1 MDSLQLLCIKK
12 ISDSK
17 FYYLN
22 EKLNEVCYHKLVNY
36 QMERGFGNWNEQMK
50 LLKVELNI
58 EDIQVS
64 YDMHFDEP
72 CYFIFVKFKGDE
84 EDDYEVFRDRIDSP
98 LYDLY
103 LKIADKKGLLS
114 EYE

>member
-1 MDSLQLLCIKK
+1 MDSHQLPCIKK

-22 EKLNEVCYHKLVNY
+22 EKLNDVCYYKLINY
-36 QMERGFGNWNEQMK
+36 QIEKGFGNWSEQMK

-64 YDMHFDEP
+64 YDMHFGEP
-72 CYFIFVKFKGDE
+72 CYFIFIKFKGDE
-84 EDDYEVFRDRIDSP
+84 DDYELFRNEMDTP
-98 LYDLY
+98 LYKLY
-103 LKIADKKGLLS
+103 LKIADKKGLLF
-114 EYE
+114 EEGY

>member
-12 ISDSK
+12 ISDGK

-22 EKLNEVCYHKLVNY
+22 DKLNDNCYHKIVNY
-36 QMERGFGNWNEQMK
+36 QMERGFSNWNEQMK

-72 CYFIFVKFKGDE
+72 CYFIFIKFKGDE
-84 EDDYEVFRDRIDSP
+84 EDDYEVFRDKIDTP
-98 LYDLY
+98 LYDIY
-103 LKIADKKGLLS
+103 LKIADIKGLLL

>member
-22 EKLNEVCYHKLVNY
+22 EKLNDVCYYKLINY
-36 QMERGFGNWNEQMK
+36 QMEKGFGNWNEQIK

-64 YDMHFDEP
+64 YDMHFDES
-72 CYFIFVKFKGDE
+72 CYFIFIKFKGGDE
-84 EDDYEVFRDRIDSP
+84 EDDYELFRNEMDTP

-103 LKIADKKGLLS
+103 LKIADRKGLLF
-114 EYE
+114 